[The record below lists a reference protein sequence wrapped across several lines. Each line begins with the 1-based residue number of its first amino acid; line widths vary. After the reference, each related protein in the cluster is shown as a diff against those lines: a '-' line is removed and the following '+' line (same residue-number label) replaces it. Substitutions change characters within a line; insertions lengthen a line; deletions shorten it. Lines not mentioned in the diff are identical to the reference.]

1 MNINTFTKG
10 QYVLYTKN
18 NTVAKIIDIHYN
30 DIIPYYTISIEK
42 KEIQTV
48 PKYLK
53 KINNNNKKKKTKS
66 KKIYKIKNKIL
77 TKKINYD

>member
-53 KINNNNKKKKTKS
+53 KINNNKKKKTKS

>member
-10 QYVLYTKN
+10 QYVLYIKH
-18 NTVAKIIDIHYN
+18 NTVAKIIDVHYN

-53 KINNNNKKKKTKS
+53 KLNKKKIKKTKS
-66 KKIYKIKNKIL
+66 KKRYNIKNKIL

>member
-53 KINNNNKKKKTKS
+53 KINNNKKKKTKS
-66 KKIYKIKNKIL
+66 KKIYKIKNKIM

>member
-1 MNINTFTKG
+1 MNINTFKKG

-30 DIIPYYTISIEK
+30 YIIPYYTISIEK

-53 KINNNNKKKKTKS
+53 KINNNKKKKTKS